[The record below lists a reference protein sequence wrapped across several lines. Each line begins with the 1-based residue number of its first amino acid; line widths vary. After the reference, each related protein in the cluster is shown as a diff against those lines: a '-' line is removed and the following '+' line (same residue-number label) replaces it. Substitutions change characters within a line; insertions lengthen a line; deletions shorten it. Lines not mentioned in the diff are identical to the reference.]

1 LRSKPS
7 LPSLRD
13 YLTICYRL
21 LFSFDTL
28 TGKDKKKIHSSFFL
42 NFTAWPKYNR
52 MKKSIRIFWMI
63 FLGGFGAFVLLILL
77 IMLGVFGR
85 LPKLKELENPSIVQA
100 SEVIASDGTLM
111 GRFYSEKGNRSIVNY
126 KDISPNIINALVATE
141 DERFYDHSGIDFKR
155 TLSAIFFLG
164 SRGGGSTIT
173 QQLALNLF
181 AERAKNPFTRGI
193 QKLKEYIIAIRLER
207 NFTKQEIIALYLN
220 AVPFGDNV
228 YGIRNASRTF
238 FQKEPDRVNPVEAAT
253 LIGMLKGNS
262 IYNPRTHVIQAF
274 NRKNVVLGQMERNGY
289 LSAVDAAKY
298 KAMPIPLNY
307 KKSDQNNGYAPYFQE
322 AVLKD
327 EVRNALKDMTNPD
340 GDTYDIYKDG
350 LKIYT
355 TINPKMQQYAE
366 EAMAQQM
373 PMLQKALNA
382 QSNIKKG
389 TIWKAHPE
397 VLTAAMKNS
406 ERWKNGKEEGLTD
419 EEIKKTFSKKVPM
432 KVFAWNAKRELDTV
446 MTPMDSIKYHRQM
459 MQSGFMVMDPVS
471 GEVKAWV
478 GGISFKTYKLDHVN
492 MKTKRQV
499 GSSIKPLLYCQAIEE
514 RGMNPN
520 SMVEDVQ
527 QDFGNKQLVPATT
540 RSCSGRSVTMANALT
555 WSRNCASAYIMKQVG
570 PAQFANFLNEKLN
583 IPTKVDAY
591 PSIALGACD
600 LSLYEMMWAYTIFAG
615 GGFETKPSF
624 ISRIEDR
631 NGNVIK
637 RFDIGANRKETIS
650 EATAYQ
656 MVQMMEG
663 PVTIGTAVGLKD
675 RLGAKEMAG
684 KTGTT
689 NDNADFWFMGFT
701 PQLLAGVWVGCDDRF
716 IQIQSGAYMGGTA
729 ARPVWEAFFK
739 KVYAD
744 QSLGI
749 RRDAEFSKPADLY
762 NELND
767 ANSINYG
774 DSVEENMEDGFT
786 QEDYLDT
793 ITNIPSESQPPI
805 DENAPPA
812 RKDNTRK
819 DTGSTKA
826 TKIGEMGLP
835 QDQKKDKKGT
845 FLQRVFGKKNKNNQ

>member
-1 LRSKPS
+1 M
-7 LPSLRD
+7 
-13 YLTICYRL
+13 
-21 LFSFDTL
+21 
-28 TGKDKKKIHSSFFL
+28 
-42 NFTAWPKYNR
+42 N
-52 MKKSIRIFWMI
+52 KSTRIFWQV
-63 FLGGFGAFVLLILL
+63 FLGAIGAFLLLILL
-77 IMLGVFGR
+77 IVIGVFGR
-85 LPKLKELENPSIVQA
+85 LPGLKALENPSIVQA

-111 GRFYSEKGNRSIVNY
+111 GRFYSEKGNRSVVTY
-126 KDISPNIINALVATE
+126 KDISPNVVNALVATE

-155 TLSAIFFLG
+155 TLSAIVFLG

-181 AERAKNPFTRGI
+181 NGERASNPFSRAV

-207 NFTKQEIIALYLN
+207 NFTKQEILALYLN

-228 YGIRNASRTF
+228 YGIRNASKTF
-238 FQKEPDRVNPVEAAT
+238 FQKEPDRLNPVEAAT
-253 LIGMLKGNS
+253 LVGMLKGNS
-262 IYNPRTHVIQAF
+262 IYNPRTHPVQAF
-274 NRKNVVLGQMERNGY
+274 NRKNVVIGQMEKNDY
-289 LSAVDAAKY
+289 LSSADAAKY
-298 KAMPIPLNY
+298 RAMPIPLNY
-307 KKSDQNNGYAPYFQE
+307 KKTDENSGYAPYFRE

-327 EVRNALKDMTNPD
+327 AVKDALKDVTTPD
-340 GDTYDIYKDG
+340 GENYDIYRDG

-373 PMLQKALNA
+373 PMLQKALNG
-382 QSNIKKG
+382 QSNIRKG
-389 TIWKAHPE
+389 TIWKEHPE
-397 VLTAAMKNS
+397 VLRAAMKNS
-406 ERWKNGKEEGLTD
+406 DRWRNMKEDNLSD
-419 EEIKKTFSKKVPM
+419 EEIEKAFHKAVQM
-432 KVFAWNAKRELDTV
+432 RVFAWNNKRFTDTV

-459 MQSGFMVMDPVS
+459 MQSGFMVMDPIT

-478 GGISFKTYKLDHVN
+478 GGIDFKTYKLDHVN
-492 MKTKRQV
+492 IRTQRQV

-527 QDFGNKQLVPATT
+527 QDFGHKQLVPATSK
-540 RSCSGRSVTMANALT
+540 SCSGRMVTMANALT
-555 WSRNCASAYIMKQVG
+555 WSRNCATAYIMKQVG

-583 IPTKVDAY
+583 IPTKIPVY

-600 LSLYEMMWAYTIFAG
+600 LSLFEMVWAYSIFAG
-615 GGFETKPSF
+615 GGFETKPSY

-637 RFDIGANRKETIS
+637 RFDIGSNRKETVS

-663 PVTIGTAVGLKD
+663 PVTIGTAAGLKD
-675 RLGAKEMAG
+675 RLGATAMAG

-689 NDNADFWFMGFT
+689 NDNADFWFMGYT

-716 IQIQSGAYMGGTA
+716 IRIESGAYMGGTA

-744 QSLGI
+744 PSLGI
-749 RRDAEFSKPADLY
+749 RRDAEFSKPADLN
-762 NELND
+762 NEMND

-774 DSVEENMEDGFT
+774 DSVDRGAGDGT
-786 QEDYLDT
+786 NANDYLDT
-793 ITNIPSESQPPI
+793 ITNIPPESQPPT
-805 DENAPPA
+805 DDNGNPPP
-812 RKDNTRK
+812 RNNPKKDSNT
-819 DTGSTKA
+819 SKA
-826 TKIGEMGLP
+826 TKIGDMGLP
-835 QDQKKDKKGT
+835 QDTKKDKKGN
-845 FLQRVFGKKNKNNQ
+845 FLQRVFGKKNRDKGNDY

>member
-1 LRSKPS
+1 LHLKYISQHKPN
-7 LPSLRD
+7 
-13 YLTICYRL
+13 
-21 LFSFDTL
+21 
-28 TGKDKKKIHSSFFL
+28 H
-42 NFTAWPKYNR
+42 
-52 MKKSIRIFWMI
+52 MKKSIRIFWQI
-63 FLGGFGAFVLLILL
+63 VLGAVGAFLLFVLLIMFGL
-77 IMLGVFGR
+77 FGR
-85 LPKLKELENPSIVQA
+85 LPSLKELENPTILQA

-111 GRFYSEKGNRSIVNY
+111 GRFYSEKGNRSVVSY
-126 KDISPNIINALVATE
+126 KDISPYVVNALVATE
-141 DERFYDHSGIDFKR
+141 DFRFYSHSGIDFYR
-155 TLSAIFFLG
+155 TLSAIAHLG
-164 SRGGGSTIT
+164 TNGGGSTIT

-181 AERAKNPFTRGI
+181 SERASNPITRMI
-193 QKLKEYIIAIRLER
+193 QKLKEYIISIRLER
-207 NFTKQEIIALYLN
+207 NFTKQEILALYLN

-228 YGIRNASRTF
+228 YGIRNASKTF
-238 FQKEPDRVNPVEAAT
+238 FQKEPDRLNVVESAT
-253 LIGMLKGNS
+253 LVGMLRGNS
-262 IYNPRTHVIQAF
+262 VYNPRTHPVQAF
-274 NRKNVVLGQMERNGY
+274 NRKNVVIGQMEKNDY
-289 LSAVDAAKY
+289 LSSADAAKY

-307 KKSDQNNGYAPYFQE
+307 KKADENSGYAPYFRE

-327 EVRNALKDMTNPD
+327 EVRAALKDLSKSD
-340 GDTYDIYKDG
+340 GDPYDIYKDG

-366 EAMAQQM
+366 EAMGQQM

-389 TIWKAHPE
+389 TIWKEHPE
-397 VLTAAMKNS
+397 VLRTAMKNS
-406 ERWKNGKEEGLTD
+406 DRWKNLKEDGLSD
-419 EEIKKTFSKKVPM
+419 EDIRKSFNKKVPM
-432 KVFAWNAKRELDTV
+432 KIFAWNAKRSTDTV
-446 MTPMDSIKYHRQM
+446 MTPLDSIKYHRQM
-459 MQSGFMVMDPVS
+459 MQSGFMVTDPLT

-478 GGISFKTYKLDHVN
+478 GGIDFKTYKLDHVN
-492 MKTKRQV
+492 IKTQRQV

-527 QDFGNKQLVPATT
+527 QDFGHKQLVPATSK
-540 RSCSGRSVTMANALT
+540 SCTGRTVTMANALT
-555 WSRNCASAYIMKQVG
+555 WSRNCASAYVMKQVG

-583 IPTKVDAY
+583 IPTKIEAY

-600 LSLYEMMWAYTIFAG
+600 LSLYEMMWAYSIFAG

-637 RFDIGANRKETIS
+637 RYDFGANRKETVS

-689 NDNADFWFMGFT
+689 NDNADFWFMGYT

-749 RRDAEFSKPADLY
+749 RRDAEFSKPADLN
-762 NELND
+762 NEMND

-774 DSVEENMEDGFT
+774 DSVDEQMGDGTNEN
-786 QEDYLDT
+786 DYLDT
-793 ITNIPSESQPPI
+793 ITNIPPESQPPT
-805 DENAPPA
+805 DYDGNPPA
-812 RKDNTRK
+812 KKDNSKK
-819 DTGSTKA
+819 DSSTKPP
-826 TKIGEMGLP
+826 KIGDMGLP
-835 QDQKKDKKGT
+835 QDPKKDKKGG
-845 FLQRVFGKKNKNNQ
+845 FLQRVFGKKDKNKDSGNDY